1 MRDMPAAEGDGCMWN
16 CRLLIQH
23 HCRYCERER
32 ERRPVPG
39 ESLSD
44 SSPALGP
51 EVTVSRGSPVGVF
64 ARTQFS
70 LSLHFSKSG
79 REVSF
84 WIFFKTVSERRLPF
98 LKRFYRSQVGDS
110 FAARRWPP
118 GYFPVQCLCAEQQV
132 HMNKPLRL
140 EVAAAECTVRQCF
153 SVILSHSF

>member
-1 MRDMPAAEGDGCMWN
+1 MRDMTAAEGDGCMWN

-44 SSPALGP
+44 SSLALGP

-79 REVSF
+79 REV
-84 WIFFKTVSERRLPF
+84 WIFFQDCFRKGASFPETLLQVTSW
-98 LKRFYRSQVGDS
+98 RFICSQALAPWLFS
-110 FAARRWPP
+110 C
-118 GYFPVQCLCAEQQV
+118 PVPVC
-132 HMNKPLRL
+132 
-140 EVAAAECTVRQCF
+140 
-153 SVILSHSF
+153 

>member
-1 MRDMPAAEGDGCMWN
+1 MRDMTAAEGDGCMWN

-64 ARTQFS
+64 TRTQFS

-79 REVSF
+79 REASF
-84 WIFFKTVSERRLPF
+84 WISFKAVPERRLPF
-98 LKRFYRSQVGDS
+98 PKRLHRSRVGDS
-110 FAARRWPP
+110 FATRRWPP
-118 GYFPVQCLCAEQQV
+118 GCFPAQCLCAEQQV
-132 HMNKPLRL
+132 RMNVLLRL
-140 EVAAAECTVRQCF
+140 KLLRLGVQCV
-153 SVILSHSF
+153 SVSRSS